1 MLQKSQPCETL
12 PCTIVFTQVIQS
24 SPCQKVR
31 WGNILK
37 VSRVT
42 ERKIRRG
49 GENEVYI
56 TQTPSPVTTF

>member
-12 PCTIVFTQVIQS
+12 PCTIAFRQVIQS

-37 VSRVT
+37 VSRVA

-56 TQTPSPVTTF
+56 TQTPSPDTTF